1 MIDQLINPLQ
11 NLFDKFNK
19 FRQKFEG
26 RESRNSG
33 YGLK

>member
-19 FRQKFEG
+19 FRQKFEE
-26 RESRNSG
+26 RENSG